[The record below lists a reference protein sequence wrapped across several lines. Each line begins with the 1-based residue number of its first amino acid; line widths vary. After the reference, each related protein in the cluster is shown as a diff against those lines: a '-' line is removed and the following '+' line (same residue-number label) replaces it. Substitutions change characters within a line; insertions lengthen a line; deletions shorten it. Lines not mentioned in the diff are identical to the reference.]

1 MVTIAGHTACSVRG
15 INSWNPVWKQR
26 SLSEDTWQSMML
38 QCWIVRILCY
48 CPCSWPLWLQDG
60 NVVKFVIR
68 YCDCIASSRGIV
80 FSNMCCG
87 TEGCSISTCFPR
99 CGHCCSNLSE
109 SCRERAARFRSQG
122 QLEHWETEV
131 VVSARLWFQPVR
143 KTAIS
148 MRGRPEA
155 VEPTIPVED
164 FLCRTGTQLLQLVER
179 GDRRMHPNNR
189 PKLKMMLSC
198 YSERSSLQHA
208 SEKTR

>member
-109 SCRERAARFRSQG
+109 SCRGKGRPFQKSGPAWTLRDWGCGFSKA
-122 QLEHWETEV
+122 L
-131 VVSARLWFQPVR
+131 VSACQ
-143 KTAIS
+143 
-148 MRGRPEA
+148 ENC
-155 VEPTIPVED
+155 D
-164 FLCRTGTQLLQLVER
+164 FNAGPAGSCRTDHSCGGLSVQNWHTTASTGGTR
-179 GDRRMHPNNR
+179 W
-189 PKLKMMLSC
+189 S
-198 YSERSSLQHA
+198 
-208 SEKTR
+208 